1 MKQTSRKTTTRGNF
15 LKAILAIL
23 LLVFMS
29 AELVNANTR
38 IIATAGTLANISMEI
53 QDYNVSRR
61 KTDEWTE
68 RIEQI
73 QEERQS
79 IYNSDDWLI
88 RTFSNSNDLFKFA
101 FILLA
106 IGSYIAII
114 VIWIG
119 VIIEIA
125 ESVSKKI
132 KKNCKA

>member
-1 MKQTSRKTTTRGNF
+1 
-15 LKAILAIL
+15 
-23 LLVFMS
+23 
-29 AELVNANTR
+29 
-38 IIATAGTLANISMEI
+38 MEI
-53 QDYNVSRR
+53 QDYNVSTR

-114 VIWIG
+114 IVWIG

>member
-53 QDYNVSRR
+53 QDYNVSTR

-114 VIWIG
+114 IVWIG

>member
-1 MKQTSRKTTTRGNF
+1 MKQTSKATTTRGNF

-29 AELVNANTR
+29 AELINANNR
-38 IIATAGTLANISMEI
+38 IIATAVTLVNISMEI
-53 QDYNVSRR
+53 QDYNESYR

-73 QEERQS
+73 QEERQA
-79 IYNSDDWLI
+79 IYNSEDWLI
-88 RTFSNSNDLFKFA
+88 RTFSNNNYLFKIA

-106 IGSYIAII
+106 FGSYIAVI

-125 ESVSKKI
+125 ENVSKKI

>member
-53 QDYNVSRR
+53 QDYNVSTR

-73 QEERQS
+73 QEERRS

-106 IGSYIAII
+106 IGSYIAVI

>member
-53 QDYNVSRR
+53 QDYTVSTR

-106 IGSYIAII
+106 IGSYIAVI

>member
-38 IIATAGTLANISMEI
+38 IIATAGTLDNISMEI
-53 QDYNVSRR
+53 QDYNVSTR

>member
-53 QDYNVSRR
+53 LDYNVSTR

-106 IGSYIAII
+106 IGSYIAVI

>member
-53 QDYNVSRR
+53 QDYNVSTR

-88 RTFSNSNDLFKFA
+88 RTFSNSNDLFKFV

-106 IGSYIAII
+106 IASYIAVI

-125 ESVSKKI
+125 ESVSKRI
-132 KKNCKA
+132 KRNCKA

>member
-53 QDYNVSRR
+53 QDYNVSTR

-106 IGSYIAII
+106 IGSYIA
-114 VIWIG
+114 V
-119 VIIEIA
+119 IEIA

>member
-1 MKQTSRKTTTRGNF
+1 MKQTSRKTTTRVNF

-29 AELVNANTR
+29 AELVNANAR

-53 QDYNVSRR
+53 QDYNVSTR

-106 IGSYIAII
+106 IGSYIAVI

>member
-1 MKQTSRKTTTRGNF
+1 MKQTSRKTTTRGNI
-15 LKAILAIL
+15 LKAILANL
-23 LLVFMS
+23 LKVIMS

-53 QDYNVSRR
+53 QDYNVSTR

-106 IGSYIAII
+106 IGSYIAVI

>member
-53 QDYNVSRR
+53 QDYNVSTR

-88 RTFSNSNDLFKFA
+88 RTVSNSNDLFKFA

-106 IGSYIAII
+106 IGSYIALI

>member
-53 QDYNVSRR
+53 QDYNGSTR

-114 VIWIG
+114 IVWIG

>member
-53 QDYNVSRR
+53 QDYNVSKR

-106 IGSYIAII
+106 IGSYIAVI

>member
-53 QDYNVSRR
+53 QDYNVSTR

>member
-53 QDYNVSRR
+53 QDYNVSTR

-106 IGSYIAII
+106 IGSYIALI

>member
-1 MKQTSRKTTTRGNF
+1 MKQTSRRTTTRGNF
-15 LKAILAIL
+15 IKAILAIL

-38 IIATAGTLANISMEI
+38 IIATAGALANISMEI
-53 QDYNVSRR
+53 QDYNGSMR

-88 RTFSNSNDLFKFA
+88 RIFSNSNYLFKIA

-106 IGSYIAII
+106 IASSIAVIIIWISII
-114 VIWIG
+114 V
-119 VIIEIA
+119 EIA
-125 ESVSKKI
+125 ERVSKKI

>member
-53 QDYNVSRR
+53 QDYNVSTR

-106 IGSYIAII
+106 IGRYIAII

>member
-53 QDYNVSRR
+53 QDYNVSTR

-68 RIEQI
+68 RIELI

-106 IGSYIAII
+106 IGSYIAVI

>member
-15 LKAILAIL
+15 LKAILAII

-53 QDYNVSRR
+53 QDYNVSTR

-106 IGSYIAII
+106 IGSYIAVI

>member
-53 QDYNVSRR
+53 QDYNESTR

-106 IGSYIAII
+106 IGSYIAVI

>member
-1 MKQTSRKTTTRGNF
+1 MKQTSRTTTRGNF

-29 AELVNANTR
+29 AELFNANTR

-53 QDYNVSRR
+53 QDYNVSTR

-88 RTFSNSNDLFKFA
+88 RTFSNSNDLFKIA

-106 IGSYIAII
+106 IGSYIAVI

>member
-29 AELVNANTR
+29 AELFNANTR

-53 QDYNVSRR
+53 QDYNVSTR

-88 RTFSNSNDLFKFA
+88 RTFSNSNDLFKIA

-106 IGSYIAII
+106 IGSYIAVI

-119 VIIEIA
+119 VIVEIA

>member
-15 LKAILAIL
+15 IKAILAIL

-53 QDYNVSRR
+53 QDYNVSTR

-106 IGSYIAII
+106 IGSYIAVI

>member
-53 QDYNVSRR
+53 QDYNVSTR

-106 IGSYIAII
+106 IGSYIAVI

>member
-29 AELVNANTR
+29 AELVNANAR

-53 QDYNVSRR
+53 QDYNVSTR

-106 IGSYIAII
+106 IGSYIAVI

>member
-1 MKQTSRKTTTRGNF
+1 MKQTSRKSTTRGNF

-53 QDYNVSRR
+53 QDYNVSTR

-106 IGSYIAII
+106 IGSYIALR

>member
-1 MKQTSRKTTTRGNF
+1 MKQTSRRTTTRGNF

-38 IIATAGTLANISMEI
+38 IIATAGALANISMEI
-53 QDYNVSRR
+53 QDYNASTR

-73 QEERQS
+73 QEERQA
-79 IYNSDDWLI
+79 IYNSEDWLI
-88 RTFSNSNDLFKFA
+88 RTFSNSNYLFKIA

-106 IGSYIAII
+106 IASSIAVII
-114 VIWIG
+114 IWIC
-119 VIIEIA
+119 VIVEIA
-125 ESVSKKI
+125 ESVSKRI